1 MTAKTAEI
9 LAGLHVAEFEGAARA
24 HQAEHEKSGKDG
36 IDEIA
41 LSFFAM
47 ALHTVTDKPS
57 PEHGFDRPWF
67 GSWLDHPS
75 IWTLGTA
82 FRGLWHVFAEAGVS
96 FVPGKLDPSVE
107 EAQGLYAR
115 VFGKDALE
123 IASRRKPIRKEP
135 REKVT
140 VTFEWLV
147 AIP

>member
-1 MTAKTAEI
+1 M
-9 LAGLHVAEFEGAARA
+9 
-24 HQAEHEKSGKDG
+24 S
-36 IDEIA
+36 
-41 LSFFAM
+41 
-47 ALHTVTDKPS
+47 LHTVTDKPS
-57 PEHGFDRPWF
+57 PWHGFERPWF

-82 FRGLWHVFAEAGVS
+82 FRGLWHVTAEAGVS

-115 VFGKDALE
+115 FFGKDALE
-123 IASRRKPIRKEP
+123 IASREKPIRKKP

-147 AIP
+147 VIP